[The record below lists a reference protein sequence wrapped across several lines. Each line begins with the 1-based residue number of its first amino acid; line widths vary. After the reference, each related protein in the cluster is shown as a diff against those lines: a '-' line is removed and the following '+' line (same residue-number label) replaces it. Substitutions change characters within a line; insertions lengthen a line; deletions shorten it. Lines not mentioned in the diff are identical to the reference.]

1 MRRKTLLAVS
11 LLVAFS
17 MLATS
22 LNAAKLSEAT
32 LKKKKEG
39 WYPTG
44 LPLINYTTD
53 TGLGYGL
60 RLYLYYNGSR
70 EDQYFDTAPYFFQMY
85 IQYFATTLGRYYHE
99 VNVDM
104 PYFMKT
110 KFRIRAAFAY
120 DKNLNAN
127 YFGLGSE
134 AADQKLT
141 NPVTGE
147 EYDTYEDYE
156 EEFLKSD
163 NKQNYKWNKF
173 TYTKPTYFLNIYRNI
188 GEYVR
193 LLVGIEAKNVDI
205 DPWDDRKF
213 ELGDDKYR
221 ANPTLLTQEEPLGFE
236 GGWTN
241 FGRFGIAIDARDYE
255 PDPSTGFYLDYAYE
269 VAHDSIGSDYEFDR
283 HTAALRFYLNPFSP
297 LVLAFQGAYTD
308 SNRDVPFYEMNKFA
322 FALRRRDGL
331 GGNRTLRGFK
341 QDRFVGPTMTLGNAE
356 IRFQF
361 AEVAGAGQRFAFK
374 IIGFVESGNVYDKA
388 GDPFNK
394 PRWNEY
400 KHSYGGG
407 LVIAWN
413 LATIIHAYY
422 GKSSEDTGIFVN
434 FEHNF

>member
-163 NKQNYKWNKF
+163 NKQNY
-173 TYTKPTYFLNIYRNI
+173 
-188 GEYVR
+188 
-193 LLVGIEAKNVDI
+193 
-205 DPWDDRKF
+205 
-213 ELGDDKYR
+213 
-221 ANPTLLTQEEPLGFE
+221 
-236 GGWTN
+236 
-241 FGRFGIAIDARDYE
+241 
-255 PDPSTGFYLDYAYE
+255 
-269 VAHDSIGSDYEFDR
+269 
-283 HTAALRFYLNPFSP
+283 
-297 LVLAFQGAYTD
+297 
-308 SNRDVPFYEMNKFA
+308 
-322 FALRRRDGL
+322 
-331 GGNRTLRGFK
+331 
-341 QDRFVGPTMTLGNAE
+341 
-356 IRFQF
+356 
-361 AEVAGAGQRFAFK
+361 
-374 IIGFVESGNVYDKA
+374 
-388 GDPFNK
+388 
-394 PRWNEY
+394 
-400 KHSYGGG
+400 
-407 LVIAWN
+407 
-413 LATIIHAYY
+413 
-422 GKSSEDTGIFVN
+422 
-434 FEHNF
+434 

>member
-1 MRRKTLLAVS
+1 MRRMTLVAVAM
-11 LLVAFS
+11 LVAFS
-17 MLATS
+17 MLATGV
-22 LNAAKLSEAT
+22 NAAKLSEDT

-44 LPLINYTTD
+44 LPLINFTSD

-70 EDQYFDTAPYFFQMY
+70 EDEYFDTAPYFFQMY
-85 IQYFATTLGRYYHE
+85 VQYFATTLGRYYHE
-99 VNVDM
+99 VNFDM
-104 PYFMKT
+104 PYFLKT
-110 KFRIRAAFAY
+110 KFRIRTAFAY

-127 YFGLGSE
+127 YFGLGAQNS
-134 AADQKLT
+134 DSKLT
-141 NPVTGE
+141 NPDTGE

-156 EEFLKSD
+156 KEFLKSD
-163 NKQNYKWNKF
+163 NKKNYKWNKY

-188 GEYVR
+188 GDYVR
-193 LLVGIEAKNVDI
+193 LLVGFEGKNVDVE
-205 DPWDDRKF
+205 PWDDRKF

-221 ANPTLLTQEEPLGFE
+221 ANPTLLTDEEPLGFD

-255 PDPSTGFYLDYAYE
+255 PDPSSGFYLDYAYE
-269 VAHDSIGSDYEFDR
+269 VAHDSLGSDYEFDR

-308 SNRDVPFYEMNKFA
+308 ANRDIPFYEMNKFA
-322 FALRRRDGL
+322 FALNRRDGL

-356 IRFQF
+356 LRLQF
-361 AEVAGAGQRFAFK
+361 AEIAGAGQRFAFK
-374 IIGFVESGNVYDKA
+374 IVGFVESGNVYDKA

-422 GKSSEDTGIFVN
+422 GVSEEDTGVFVN